1 MPSPSEMSS
10 VLIAGPKNV
19 QESIIKELHDLK
31 VLHIVDYSRS
41 EHADIGT
48 PLESA
53 PKLSETLVKVRS
65 LISALNVK
73 KDSRKFELKKD
84 LLEINTNAKKI
95 SEELNSN
102 LEEIKKVEASLS
114 KNDSIKKELELLN
127 GFDIN
132 LENFTD
138 YKSLAY
144 FTGFA
149 KGKNGAAL
157 IREQISKLTKNFM
170 LLGAAGNNNNFV
182 VLFID
187 AKNKDDASSILQKNG
202 FSQVTF
208 ANIGGLKGNATSNLK
223 KIESEIGSLQKQKEK
238 LQSNISEL
246 GNKYRD
252 FLIASEL
259 FLGGQL
265 EKAEA
270 PLKFAS
276 TSTSFLIKGWI
287 PSADLHKSIDKLNK
301 TAKGKLFIEFEPAKK
316 HSKAPVKLNHSKIVQ
331 PFEFFINLYNMPAYS
346 EIDPTFF
353 IFLTFPIFF
362 GIMLGDVGYGLVSL
376 IVFLILRKM
385 MPKAKGFFNI
395 LILASAVSMAFGF
408 IFGEFFGFEFVN
420 PLISRE
426 KEMFKMLYIVLGI
439 GVIHVNIGLIVGFIN
454 VFRNHGLI
462 MAIYEKASWIVF
474 EIGVAMLALSFF
486 KIISVPLYFGI
497 IFLFVSL
504 MMLIKGEG
512 VKGLIEFISMGIL
525 TNILSYIRL
534 LAIGLSSVVLAVIIN
549 DQSKELFHKGGIF
562 VLIGV
567 LVLIIGH
574 IINIMLGLL
583 GGFLHSLRLHYV
595 EFFSKFFSGGGK
607 KYQPFGMRDEE

>member
-1 MPSPSEMSS
+1 MPSPYEMSS
-10 VLIAGPKNV
+10 VLIAGPKSI
-19 QESIIKELHDLK
+19 QESVIKELHDLK

-65 LISALNVK
+65 LMSALSIK
-73 KDSRKFELKKD
+73 KEAAKFDLKKGM
-84 LLEINTNAKKI
+84 LEIDSNVKKI

-102 LEEIKKVEASLS
+102 LEEIKRIESSLS
-114 KNDSIKKELELLN
+114 KNDSVKKELELLE
-127 GFDIN
+127 DISIN
-132 LENFTD
+132 LENFTN
-138 YKSLAY
+138 YKSLAC
-144 FTGFA
+144 FTGFVR
-149 KGKNGAAL
+149 GKNGAAGL
-157 IREQISKLTKNFM
+157 RGQISKLTENFM
-170 LLGAAGNNNNFV
+170 LLGAAGNNGNFI

-187 AKNKDDASSILQKNG
+187 AKNKDDASSVLQKNG
-202 FSQVTF
+202 FSQVAF
-208 ANIGGLKGNATSNLK
+208 ANLGGLKGNAASNLK
-223 KIESEIGSLQKQKEK
+223 KIEAETESLQKQKEK
-238 LQSNISEL
+238 LQSDISGL
-246 GNKYRD
+246 GKQYRD

-259 FLGGQL
+259 FLSSQL

-287 PSADLHKSIDKLNK
+287 PSADLHKSIDNLNK
-301 TAKGKLFIEFEPAKK
+301 AAKGKLFIEFEPAKK
-316 HSKAPVKLNHSKIVQ
+316 NSKAPVKLKHSNVVR
-331 PFEFFINLYNMPAYS
+331 PFEFFMNLYSMPAYG

-362 GIMLGDVGYGLVSL
+362 GIMLGDVGYGLTSL
-376 IVFLILRKM
+376 ILFFVLKKM
-385 MPKAKGFFNI
+385 MPKAKGFFNV
-395 LILASAVSMAFGF
+395 LILASAVSMVFGF
-408 IFGEFFGFEFVN
+408 IFGEFFGFEFMH

-454 VFRNHGLI
+454 VYRRHGLM
-462 MAIYEKASWIVF
+462 MAIYEKASWIVL
-474 EIGVAMLALSFF
+474 EIGVAMLALSLMQ
-486 KIISVPLYFGI
+486 IISISWWIGAV
-497 IFLFVSL
+497 FLAASVL
-504 MMLIKGEG
+504 MLFKGEG
-512 VKGLIEFISMGIL
+512 VKGIMELPSIF
-525 TNILSYIRL
+525 TNILSYARL
-534 LAIGLSSVVLAVIIN
+534 MAIGLASVVLAVIIN
-549 DQSKELFHKGGIF
+549 DSSKEMIHKGGIF

-583 GGFLHSLRLHYV
+583 GSFLHSLRLHYV

>member
-1 MPSPSEMSS
+1 MPSPYEMSS
-10 VLIAGPKNV
+10 VLIAGHKNA

-31 VLHIVDYSRS
+31 VLHIVDYSRG

-65 LISALNVK
+65 LMSALNIK
-73 KDSRKFELKKD
+73 KEINKFELKRGM
-84 LLEINTNAKKI
+84 LEIDSNVKKM

-102 LEEIKKVEASLS
+102 LEEIKKIESSLS
-114 KNDSIKKELELLN
+114 KNDNVKRELELLEDI
-127 GFDIN
+127 DIN
-132 LENFTD
+132 LENFIN
-138 YKSLAY
+138 YKSLAC
-144 FTGFA
+144 FTGYI
-149 KGKNGAAL
+149 KNEDRVAAIKVELSL
-157 IREQISKLTKNFM
+157 ITDKFKLIYSTVQRKLFM
-170 LLGAAGNNNNFV
+170 
-182 VLFID
+182 VLFI
-187 AKNKDDASSILQKNG
+187 AIKSKDNSSYVLEKNG
-202 FSQVTF
+202 FLQVNFT
-208 ANIGGLKGNATSNLK
+208 NIGGLKGTALSNLK
-223 KIESEIGSLQKQKEK
+223 KIENEMIILQKKKEEI
-238 LQSNISEL
+238 QSSLVKL
-246 GNKYRD
+246 GNEYKG
-252 FLIASEL
+252 FLVASEL
-259 FLGGQL
+259 FLSSQL

-287 PSADLHKSIDKLNK
+287 PSADLHKSIDRLNK
-301 TAKGKLFIEFEPAKK
+301 AGRGKLFIEFEPAKK

-362 GIMLGDVGYGLVSL
+362 GIMLGDVGYGLTSL
-376 IVFLILRKM
+376 ILFFILKKI
-385 MPKAKGFFNI
+385 MPKAKGFLNI

-408 IFGEFFGFEFVN
+408 IFGEFFGFEFVH

-439 GVIHVNIGLIVGFIN
+439 GIIHVNIGLIVGFIN
-454 VFRNHGLI
+454 VYKNHGF
-462 MAIYEKASWIVF
+462 MTAIYEKASWIVL
-474 EIGVAMLALSFF
+474 EIGVAMLVLSLM
-486 KIISVPLYFGI
+486 KIISISSWIGA
-497 IFLFVSL
+497 IFLAASVL
-504 MMLIKGEG
+504 MLFRGEG
-512 VKGLIEFISMGIL
+512 VKGIMELPSIF
-525 TNILSYIRL
+525 TNILSYARL
-534 LAIGLSSVVLAVIIN
+534 MAIGLSSVVLAVIIN
-549 DQSKELFHKGGIF
+549 DSAKEMIHKGGIF

-583 GGFLHSLRLHYV
+583 GSFLHSLRLHYV